1 MYRIEWMQFAL
12 DELALNWLKSDPLT
26 RKAITVAS
34 ESIEKQLRLNPQD
47 AGESRNAD
55 FRILIEMPLGLFFNV
70 DEDAQLVTIFHLWLI
85 RTRKK

>member
-1 MYRIEWMQFAL
+1 MYRVEWMQFAL
-12 DELALNWLKSDPLT
+12 DELTQNWLKSDPPV

-47 AGESRNAD
+47 AGESRSPD
-55 FRILIEMPLGLFFNV
+55 YRILIETPLGLFFRV
-70 DEDAQLVTIFHLWLI
+70 EEDAKIVTIFHLWLI